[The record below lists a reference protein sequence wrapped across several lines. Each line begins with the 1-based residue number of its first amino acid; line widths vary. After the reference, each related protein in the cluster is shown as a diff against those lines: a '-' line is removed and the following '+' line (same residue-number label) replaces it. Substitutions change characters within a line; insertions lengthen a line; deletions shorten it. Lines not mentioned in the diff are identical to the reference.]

1 MPAAARW
8 LRLCAGLTAVGGML
22 VIAGIALGLA
32 GETARLDGGRGW
44 HPIVGAAGILLAAGL
59 SCGAALVAAVAAWR
73 LSVRWYSGPA
83 RGQADVPGSRP
94 DDPDGG
100 ARKVRWTAPQRSRP
114 PVQGGA
120 GLEAAGLPPAQQKM
134 GLPPAQQKM
143 TQIKDLYREVERM
156 GDAEVTAHWEELR
169 QRQHELIRQYF
180 EQAKG
185 SADAGQTAG

>member
-32 GETARLDGGRGW
+32 GETTRLDGGRGW
-44 HPIVGAAGILLAAGL
+44 HPIVAAAGVLLIAGL
-59 SCGAALVAAVAAWR
+59 LCGAALVAAMAAWR
-73 LSVRWYSGPA
+73 LSVQWYRGPA
-83 RGQADVPGSRP
+83 RGQANVPGARP
-94 DDPDGG
+94 DNPDKPDDT
-100 ARKVRWTAPQRSRP
+100 AQLVRWKAPQRLRP
-114 PVQGGA
+114 PAQGDA
-120 GLEAAGLPPAQQKM
+120 GLEAA
-134 GLPPAQQKM
+134 LPPAQQKM
-143 TQIKDLYREVERM
+143 TQIKDLYREVEQM